1 MWYVDKVGECP
12 HDQLKGGIF
21 MKIDALNTSIR
32 PITYEPPVRTDAV
45 RGVDDKDPAQEQQKK
60 TEEAR
65 EQKENEA
72 AAVNS
77 AVYGNVLSK
86 DEDGDT
92 LAAKQQALDALE
104 DGMVFVKEQST
115 AEKVAAEAEK
125 PSAAEKLAEEE
136 AKEAEKPSAAEK
148 LAEEEAKEA
157 KDEKAQAQ
165 SLTGVSAQQLETM
178 YLQGKISRYQY
189 DQEIGRRDVLME
201 KEEKTVGQAEEE
213 EDEKKETNPAS
224 AEQIR
229 KEIENNNGFNERMSK
244 LAAATAEE
252 EIRGDAI
259 LKAGEN
265 DRVDLMNQVF
275 GTN

>member
-92 LAAKQQALDALE
+92 RAAKQQALDALE
-104 DGMVFVKEQST
+104 DGMVFVKEQ
-115 AEKVAAEAEK
+115 
-125 PSAAEKLAEEE
+125 SAAEKLAEEE

-148 LAEEEAKEA
+148 LAEEEAKEE

-213 EDEKKETNPAS
+213 EDEEKETNPAS

>member
-1 MWYVDKVGECP
+1 
-12 HDQLKGGIF
+12 

>member
-1 MWYVDKVGECP
+1 
-12 HDQLKGGIF
+12 

-32 PITYEPPVRTDAV
+32 PIAYEPPARTDAV

-65 EQKENEA
+65 EQQKETEA
-72 AAVNS
+72 AAVNN
-77 AVYGNVLSK
+77 AVYGNVLAK

-115 AEKVAAEAEK
+115 AEKVAEESDK

-136 AKEAEKPSAAEK
+136 AKEE
-148 LAEEEAKEA
+148 
-157 KDEKAQAQ
+157 KDEKEQAQ

-213 EDEKKETNPAS
+213 EDEEKETNPAS

>member
-224 AEQIR
+224 AEQIQ

>member
-1 MWYVDKVGECP
+1 
-12 HDQLKGGIF
+12 

-32 PITYEPPVRTDAV
+32 PIAYEPPARTDAV

-65 EQKENEA
+65 EQQKETEA
-72 AAVNS
+72 AAVNN
-77 AVYGNVLSK
+77 AVYGNVLAK

-115 AEKVAAEAEK
+115 AEKVAEESDK

-136 AKEAEKPSAAEK
+136 AKEAQE
-148 LAEEEAKEA
+148 
-157 KDEKAQAQ
+157 EKAQAQ

-189 DQEIGRRDVLME
+189 DQEIGRRDVLTE
-201 KEEKTVGQAEEE
+201 KEEKSVAQVEEE
-213 EDEKKETNPAS
+213 EDQEKEEEKTNPAS
-224 AEQIR
+224 AEQIQ
-229 KEIENNNGFNERMSK
+229 KEIENDNSFTQRMSK

-252 EIRGDAI
+252 DIRGDAL